1 MAYNIPK
8 GMDYNRSNNWAYEP
22 KKFKDCKVGDEVY
35 YLCNKR
41 NYPTLRTFVIDAI
54 EDVDL
59 VHPTRHWKKFKIRE
73 VQSIYAVY
81 PWMFKLY
88 PYDEKHPHVFEKEIY
103 GYNHRGWMEPWMT
116 GKLYSDKK
124 IAFHSLQHYLKQKIK
139 QNTARLKKLQAALE
153 YQQKMLDYT
162 YTEVSPDELNKLNYK
177 NNNGETETK

>member
-1 MAYNIPK
+1 MQDVQEILIHTMSYNISK
-8 GMDYNRSNNWAYEP
+8 GMNYNKSNNWGYEP
-22 KKFKDCKVGDEVY
+22 KKFMDCKVGDEVY
-35 YLCNKR
+35 YLFNKR

-73 VQSIYAVY
+73 VQSIYSVH

-103 GYNHRGWMEPWMT
+103 GYNHRGWMEPWML

-124 IAFHSLQHYLKQKIK
+124 IAFTDSIPYRVECNKVKQISIAKLMAETIRRVMNNESISSQYLI
-139 QNTARLKKLQAALE
+139 
-153 YQQKMLDYT
+153 
-162 YTEVSPDELNKLNYK
+162 
-177 NNNGETETK
+177 